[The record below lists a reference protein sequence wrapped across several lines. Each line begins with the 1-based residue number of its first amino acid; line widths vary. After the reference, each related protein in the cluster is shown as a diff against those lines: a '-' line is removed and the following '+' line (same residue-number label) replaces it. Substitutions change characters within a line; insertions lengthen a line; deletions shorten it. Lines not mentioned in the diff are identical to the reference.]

1 MNKGVFVDGLI
12 EKVISNP
19 RDAYQLIIKGWLN
32 HRVALTSM
40 NREGS
45 RSHAVFTVKIESKEE
60 VGGFQKS
67 NISQINLIDLAG
79 SERQKATNTDSTW
92 LKEAGSI
99 NKSLSKLQI
108 NIFVEGFNWWKNKD
122 KNDSLCSSRLQNH
135 ESQLTAKEE
144 ELQRVNR
151 TLQKFEKDNKVL
163 QAMLKHTEVCEQKAP
178 EVPNFQ
184 VIKKIEL
191 AYSRKMEE
199 FERNKVAELLFEV
212 AKLKEELHL
221 ARETHAS
228 VLKDRNCNKMGA
240 AEAFQEF
247 QSAVPMQGGAIGEPG
262 ERKSSS
268 ENNGSVRGRALIKE
282 TKMPE
287 INEQSWRSKKK

>member
-79 SERQKATNTDSTW
+79 SERQKATNTDSTR

-99 NKSLSKLQI
+99 NKSLSVLGNVIMSLSYGKKHHIPYRNSKLTFLLRDSIGGKTKTRMIACVHPDSRCFLETLYTLKFAKSAKQKKNKAVVIKDIHCNNQELQI
-108 NIFVEGFNWWKNKD
+108 EI
-122 KNDSLCSSRLQNH
+122 SRLK
-135 ESQLTAKEE
+135 QL
-144 ELQRVNR
+144 
-151 TLQKFEKDNKVL
+151 
-163 QAMLKHTEVCEQKAP
+163 
-178 EVPNFQ
+178 
-184 VIKKIEL
+184 IETMHG
-191 AYSRKMEE
+191 S
-199 FERNKVAELLFEV
+199 
-212 AKLKEELHL
+212 
-221 ARETHAS
+221 
-228 VLKDRNCNKMGA
+228 
-240 AEAFQEF
+240 
-247 QSAVPMQGGAIGEPG
+247 PG
-262 ERKSSS
+262 
-268 ENNGSVRGRALIKE
+268 
-282 TKMPE
+282 PE
-287 INEQSWRSKKK
+287 IRLNVVTAP